1 MTTKVI
7 AWEQRELA
15 KCWKDV
21 KQKKVGQF
29 MLQNSADWIQWKRN
43 PSLTSYMGGVWER
56 QIRSARNI
64 LLSLMN
70 THGASLVEVE
80 GIVNSRPLVVET
92 INGVNSQAALS
103 PSHILTMKSKVVM
116 PSFGVFGTPNLYCR
130 KRWGRDSISVTS
142 FEVVGKRNFLLLFKT
157 GRNGKHH

>member
-1 MTTKVI
+1 MQKESSISKPNGWWMGKTDPI
-7 AWEQRELA
+7 CQ
-15 KCWKDV
+15 
-21 KQKKVGQF
+21 KQLSCLMKIHGV
-29 MLQNSADWIQWKRN
+29 
-43 PSLTSYMGGVWER
+43 SLDEE
-56 QIRSARNI
+56 
-64 LLSLMN
+64 SLN
-70 THGASLVEVE
+70 TLFVEVE

-92 INGVNSQAALS
+92 INVNSQAALS

>member
-1 MTTKVI
+1 
-7 AWEQRELA
+7 
-15 KCWKDV
+15 
-21 KQKKVGQF
+21 

-43 PSLTSYMGGVWER
+43 PPLASHMGGVWER
-56 QIRSARNI
+56 QIQSVRNI
-64 LLSLMN
+64 LSSLMK
-70 THGASLVEVE
+70 THGVSLDEESLNTLFVEVE
-80 GIVNSRPLVVET
+80 GIVNSRPLVAEI
-92 INGVNSQAALS
+92 INDANSQAALS

>member
-1 MTTKVI
+1 MKLHGV
-7 AWEQRELA
+7 
-15 KCWKDV
+15 
-21 KQKKVGQF
+21 
-29 MLQNSADWIQWKRN
+29 
-43 PSLTSYMGGVWER
+43 SLDEE
-56 QIRSARNI
+56 
-64 LLSLMN
+64 SLN
-70 THGASLVEVE
+70 TLFVEVE

-92 INGVNSQAALS
+92 INVNSQAALS

>member
-1 MTTKVI
+1 
-7 AWEQRELA
+7 
-15 KCWKDV
+15 
-21 KQKKVGQF
+21 
-29 MLQNSADWIQWKRN
+29 
-43 PSLTSYMGGVWER
+43 MGGVWER

>member
-1 MTTKVI
+1 MKT
-7 AWEQRELA
+7 
-15 KCWKDV
+15 
-21 KQKKVGQF
+21 
-29 MLQNSADWIQWKRN
+29 
-43 PSLTSYMGGVWER
+43 Y
-56 QIRSARNI
+56 
-64 LLSLMN
+64 
-70 THGASLVEVE
+70 GASLDGESLNTLFVEVE

-92 INGVNSQAALS
+92 INVNSQAALS